1 MNANNIQGN
10 RLDRKDQN
18 GTVHTYQ
25 YDDAGRVTDDRITT
39 LASGV
44 DGAVRRVSTTY
55 NLRGQREKIT
65 SYDNATVGS
74 GSVVNE
80 VVYEY
85 NDLGQSTKE
94 YQEYEGSKD
103 ASTLYVSYNCDT
115 TASGGEYTKG
125 MRKSSVRYPNSRLVH
140 WTHGSTLSTADAM
153 NRVDAI
159 KDDSGGSPGTSLSEY
174 TYLGGGRIVVEDY
187 VQPDVKLNYDSGTAG
202 TYASFDR
209 FGRVVQQLWYD
220 YGASANRDKFT
231 YGYDRASNR
240 LYRENTLSSGRDE
253 FYSYDDANRLA
264 TFDRGN
270 LNAGKTAIDGTPA
283 SEEDWGLDMTGN
295 WSDFTQKTSGS
306 TDLNQDRT
314 HNDVNE
320 ITGITETVGTAWIDP
335 VHDKTGNMT
344 TLPKPSNPSSG
355 LTCKWDAWN
364 HLVKVKDG
372 ATVVAKYEY
381 DGLARRT
388 KKHVDSKSPA
398 SPNGIDAYVHF
409 FVTVHGAEQ
418 VNR

>member
-1 MNANNIQGN
+1 MPSHHDAAEANARVTKFKYDRIEYTYNIAGN
-10 RLDRKDQN
+10 RLTRKDQN
-18 GTVHTYQ
+18 GTIHTYE
-25 YDDAGRVTDDRITT
+25 YDDAGRVTHDRVTT

-55 NLRGQREKIT
+55 KLRGQREKIT
-65 SYDNATVGS
+65 S
-74 GSVVNE
+74 
-80 VVYEY
+80 
-85 NDLGQSTKE
+85 
-94 YQEYEGSKD
+94 
-103 ASTLYVSYNCDT
+103 
-115 TASGGEYTKG
+115 
-125 MRKSSVRYPNSRLVH
+125 
-140 WTHGSTLSTADAM
+140 
-153 NRVDAI
+153 
-159 KDDSGGSPGTSLSEY
+159 
-174 TYLGGGRIVVEDY
+174 
-187 VQPDVKLNYDSGTAG
+187 YDSGTAG

-220 YGASANRDKFT
+220 YGASTNRDKFT

-253 FYSYDDANRLA
+253 FYSHDDANRLA

-335 VHDKTGNMT
+335 VHDKAGNMT
-344 TLPKPSNPSSG
+344 TLPKPSNPASE

-364 HLVKVKDG
+364 HLVEVKDG

-381 DGLARRT
+381 DGLTRRT
-388 KKHVDSKSPA
+388 KKHVDSRSKIQQVPTGSTPMYTFSTTAAGKCSKSATARWKTRSPESPQAKAQVPIRLVPA
-398 SPNGIDAYVHF
+398 
-409 FVTVHGAEQ
+409 
-418 VNR
+418 